1 MKTLY
6 ILTLLHTA
14 YSVLHERSNKTGS
27 FAEHLKL
34 QEKMTFRHIL
44 WVNTEKS
51 KENNRNQDTLHFEI
65 TTYRVLHERI
75 NKTASFA
82 EHLKFQ
88 DKLTFT
94 YVLSV
99 KSGKLK

>member
-44 WVNTEKS
+44 WVKSEKS
-51 KENNRNQDTLHFEI
+51 KENNRNQDTLHFENAI
-65 TTYRVLHERI
+65 YRGLHERS
-75 NKTASFA
+75 NNTAPFA
-82 EHLKFQ
+82 EPLKFQ
-88 DKLTFT
+88 KKLAFADI
-94 YVLSV
+94 LWINCCP
-99 KSGKLK
+99 